1 MQTCVA
7 AAGGRVPVVANV
19 GDCSTKLAVDH
30 ARRAAA
36 AGADALALTP
46 PYYYLNSQG
55 ELMDHF
61 RAVRTAVDLPLLVYN
76 IPQTVKTQFEVATV
90 LSLAEEGTVV
100 GMKDSQNDLDWDRT
114 LIAGLRERDVPFRLF
129 LGTRSLIDA
138 GMLLGACGAIPG
150 TANVTPAWSVAAYE
164 AAARGDFATAA
175 QWQERLLTA
184 LPLLSLVTGGSGN
197 ANSIGSKL
205 LKVLGVIE
213 HATMAA
219 PLRSPSADQARAQGP
234 GRDRAR
240 HHGRAP
246 PLAKRRVIPDEQR
259 VAEFVQAIELPG
271 PWRAS
276 RPSAFRRAQDW
287 ETATTPQIVDQRR
300 ELRVLTPS
308 TTKPTQKVLT
318 AGS

>member
-1 MQTCVA
+1 MLEPTALHGIVPPIVTPLTPDGEVDHRSLASACRFLLASGVHGIWAAGTTGEFPCFTAGERAEIVQTCVA
-7 AAGGRVPVVANV
+7 AAGGRVPVVANI

-55 ELMDHF
+55 ELVEHF

-100 GMKDSQNDLDWDRT
+100 GMKDSQNDLDWDRM

-138 GMLLGACGAIPG
+138 GILLGACGAIPG
-150 TANVTPAWSVAAYE
+150 TANVTPAWSVATYE
-164 AAARGDFATAA
+164 AAAQGDFATAA
-175 QWQERLLTA
+175 QWQERLFTA
-184 LPLLSLVTGGSGN
+184 LPLLDLVAGGSGN
-197 ANSIGSKL
+197 ANSIGSIKL
-205 LKVLGVIE
+205 ALKVMGAIE

-219 PLRSPSADQARAQGP
+219 PLRSPSPD
-234 GRDRAR
+234 
-240 HHGRAP
+240 
-246 PLAKRRVIPDEQR
+246 DEQR
-259 VAEFVQAIELPG
+259 VVEFVQAIKLPV
-271 PWRAS
+271 PA
-276 RPSAFRRAQDW
+276 AA
-287 ETATTPQIVDQRR
+287 
-300 ELRVLTPS
+300 
-308 TTKPTQKVLT
+308 
-318 AGS
+318 

>member
-1 MQTCVA
+1 MLEPSALHGILPPIVTPLTSDGEVDHRSLTSACRFLLASGVHGIWAAGTTGEFPCFTAGERAEIVQTCVA

-36 AGADALALTP
+36 ASADALALTP

-138 GMLLGACGAIPG
+138 GILLGACGAIPG
-150 TANVTPAWSVAAYE
+150 TANVTPAWSVATYE
-164 AAARGDFATAA
+164 AAARG
-175 QWQERLLTA
+175 RLCHRCTVA
-184 LPLLSLVTGGSGN
+184 GAS
-197 ANSIGSKL
+197 A
-205 LKVLGVIE
+205 
-213 HATMAA
+213 HRA
-219 PLRSPSADQARAQGP
+219 PAPEPRHRRLRKCELHRQHQARAQGP
-234 GRDRAR
+234 GCDRAR

-246 PLAKRRVIPDEQR
+246 PLAKRR
-259 VAEFVQAIELPG
+259 
-271 PWRAS
+271 
-276 RPSAFRRAQDW
+276 
-287 ETATTPQIVDQRR
+287 
-300 ELRVLTPS
+300 
-308 TTKPTQKVLT
+308 
-318 AGS
+318 

>member
-1 MQTCVA
+1 MASGPPRTTGEFPCFTAGERAEIVQTCVA

-30 ARRAAA
+30 ARHAAA
-36 AGADALALTP
+36 AGTDALALTP
-46 PYYYLNSQG
+46 PYYYPNSQG

-138 GMLLGACGAIPG
+138 GILLGACGAIPG
-150 TANVTPAWSVAAYE
+150 TANVTPAWSVATYE
-164 AAARGDFATAA
+164 AAAQGDFATAA
-175 QWQERLLTA
+175 QWQERLFTA
-184 LPLLSLVTGGSGN
+184 LPLLSLVNGGSGN
-197 ANSIGSKL
+197 ANSIGSIKL
-205 LKVLGVIE
+205 ALKVLGVIE

-219 PLRSPSADQARAQGP
+219 PLRSPSAE
-234 GRDRAR
+234 
-240 HHGRAP
+240 
-246 PLAKRRVIPDEQR
+246 DEQR
-259 VAEFVQAIELPG
+259 VAEFVQAIELPA
-271 PWRAS
+271 PVA
-276 RPSAFRRAQDW
+276 A
-287 ETATTPQIVDQRR
+287 
-300 ELRVLTPS
+300 
-308 TTKPTQKVLT
+308 
-318 AGS
+318 

>member
-1 MQTCVA
+1 MLEPSALHGIVPPIVTPLTPDGEVDHRSLTAACRFLLASGVHGIWAAGTTGEFPCFTASERAEIVQTCVA

-55 ELMDHF
+55 ELVEHF

-76 IPQTVKTQFEVATV
+76 IPQTVKTQFDVATV

-114 LIAGLRERDVPFRLF
+114 LIAGLREREVPFRLF

-138 GMLLGACGAIPG
+138 GILLGACGAIPG
-150 TANVTPAWSVAAYE
+150 TANVTPAWSVATY
-164 AAARGDFATAA
+164 AAAAQGDYAAAA
-175 QWQERLLTA
+175 QWQERLFTA
-184 LPLLSLVTGGSGN
+184 LPLLDLVAGGSGN
-197 ANSIGSKL
+197 ANSIGSIKL
-205 LKVLGVIE
+205 ALKVMGVIE

-219 PLRSPSADQARAQGP
+219 PLRSPGTE
-234 GRDRAR
+234 
-240 HHGRAP
+240 
-246 PLAKRRVIPDEQR
+246 DEQR
-259 VAEFVQAIELPG
+259 VAEFVQAIKLPV
-271 PWRAS
+271 PVA
-276 RPSAFRRAQDW
+276 A
-287 ETATTPQIVDQRR
+287 
-300 ELRVLTPS
+300 
-308 TTKPTQKVLT
+308 
-318 AGS
+318 